1 MSSKSRWA
9 DEDPEAEAIN
19 AQRKREKEEKRRA
32 KAEKQRQLEQ
42 QAEEAARQ
50 REAAKNDTEAPPKK
64 RRRLSND
71 PDTTADVPVESAK
84 PQENAS
90 NILQFPTQEWGPSRH
105 VDNFER
111 LNHIEEGSYGWVSR
125 AKDITTG
132 EIVALKKLKM
142 DNSPDGFP
150 VTGLREIQTLLEARH
165 PNIVFLREIVI
176 GTKMDECVSPFCIKT
191 NSPLHTP
198 YLPRTWKV
206 QIQKVNLKARGVF
219 LVMDFLEHDLK
230 TLLDDMR
237 EPFLPSEIKTLLSQ
251 VLSGLD
257 FLHSQWIMHRD
268 LKTSNLLMNNR
279 GEIKIADFGMA
290 RYYGDPPPKLTQLV
304 VTLWYRSPELLL
316 GAEKYGTEIDMWSI
330 GCIFGE
336 LLTKEP
342 LLQGKNEVDQ
352 VSKIF
357 ALTGPPTPQTWPG
370 FRSLPNAK
378 SLRLPQTSAPSGNPP
393 LLPRSKFPFLTN
405 AGLQLLSSLLA
416 LNPSSRPTTQECLS
430 HPYFREDPRPK
441 PKEMFPTFPS
451 KAGMEKRRRRQTPE
465 APKRG
470 QEAPRLDFASV
481 FGGQSSG
488 DSGETGA
495 GFTLR
500 LG

>member
-1 MSSKSRWA
+1 MSTAKSRWA
-9 DEDPEAEAIN
+9 DDDPETEAII
-19 AQRKREKEEKRRA
+19 AQQKREKEAKRRA
-32 KAEKQRQLEQ
+32 KAEKQRQLEAKAQ
-42 QAEEAARQ
+42 QTQTPETNSHPANGE
-50 REAAKNDTEAPPKK
+50 TGPPKK

-71 PDTTADVPVESAK
+71 AAETTGSDADAPEIA
-84 PQENAS
+84 PQKKQSTA
-90 NILQFPTQEWGPSRH
+90 LLRFPAREWGTCRH

-125 AKDITTG
+125 AKEITTG
-132 EIVALKKLKM
+132 EVVALKKLKLE
-142 DNSPDGFP
+142 NSPDGFP

-165 PNIVFLREIVI
+165 PNVVYLREVVM
-176 GTKMDECVSPFCIKT
+176 GNKMDE
-191 NSPLHTP
+191 
-198 YLPRTWKV
+198 
-206 QIQKVNLKARGVF
+206 VF

-230 TLLDDMR
+230 TLLDEMR
-237 EPFLPSEIKTLLSQ
+237 EPFLPSEIKTVLLQ
-251 VLSGLD
+251 IVGGLE

-279 GEIKIADFGMA
+279 GEIKLADFGMA

-316 GAEKYGTEIDMWSI
+316 GADKYGPEIDMWSI

-357 ALTGPPTPQTWPG
+357 ELTGPPNAQTWPG

-378 SLRLPQTSAPSGNPP
+378 SLRLPSSSSSATSSGKIP
-393 LLPRSKFPFLTN
+393 LLPRSKFPYLTN
-405 AGLQLLSSLLA
+405 AGLSLLSSLLA
-416 LNPSSRPTTQECLS
+416 LNPTSRPTAQQCLS
-430 HPYFREDPRPK
+430 HAYFKEDPRPK
-441 PKEMFPTFPS
+441 PREMFPTFPS
-451 KAGMEKRRRRQTPE
+451 KAGMEKRRRHHTPE

-470 QEAPRLDFASV
+470 QEAPQLDFAGV
-481 FGGQSSG
+481 FGGAPGG
-488 DSGETGA
+488 DTGEVGA
-495 GFTLR
+495 GFALR

>member
-1 MSSKSRWA
+1 MSSSKSRWA
-9 DEDPEAEAIN
+9 DEDPETEALI

-32 KAEKQRQLEQ
+32 KAEKQRQQEQ
-42 QAEEAARQ
+42 AQLQAARSQ
-50 REAAKNDTEAPPKK
+50 SANTGPNGDSDAPPTK
-64 RRRLSND
+64 RRRLSNEHQQQPT
-71 PDTTADVPVESAK
+71 PDVDSQQNQARSSLLPFPV
-84 PQENAS
+84 
-90 NILQFPTQEWGPSRH
+90 LEWGPCRH

-125 AKDITTG
+125 AKEITTG
-132 EIVALKKLKM
+132 EVVALKKLKM

-150 VTGLREIQTLLEARH
+150 VTGLREIQTLFEARH
-165 PNIVFLREIVI
+165 QNVVYLREVVM
-176 GTKMDECVSPFCIKT
+176 GNQMDEV
-191 NSPLHTP
+191 
-198 YLPRTWKV
+198 Y
-206 QIQKVNLKARGVF
+206 

-237 EPFLPSEIKTLLSQ
+237 EPFLPSEIKTLLLQ
-251 VLSGLD
+251 FISGLD

-279 GEIKIADFGMA
+279 GELKIADFGMA

-316 GAEKYGTEIDMWSI
+316 GAETYGPEIDMWSL

-357 ALTGPPTPQTWPG
+357 ALTGPPTQQTWPG

-378 SLRLPQTSAPSGNPP
+378 SLRLSPTYPSAQTSTMPP
-393 LLPRSKFPFLTN
+393 LLPRAKFPFLTT

-416 LNPSSRPTTQECLS
+416 LNPASRPTASECLK

-451 KAGMEKRRRRQTPE
+451 KAGMEKRRRRETPE

-470 QEAPRLDFASV
+470 QEAPKLDFASV
-481 FGGQSSG
+481 FGGQTG
-488 DSGETGA
+488 RDAGEAGA

>member
-1 MSSKSRWA
+1 MSAKSRWA
-9 DEDPEAEAIN
+9 DDDAESEAII

-32 KAEKQRQLEQ
+32 KAEKQRQLEASKTPASAQ
-42 QAEEAARQ
+42 PSDASQTLNGDAG
-50 REAAKNDTEAPPKK
+50 PPKK

-71 PDTTADVPVESAK
+71 PDACPNADGPEVDEQGQKKTST
-84 PQENAS
+84 
-90 NILQFPTQEWGPSRH
+90 LLRFPMGEWGPCRH

-125 AKDITTG
+125 AKDINTG
-132 EIVALKKLKM
+132 EVVALKKLKIE
-142 DNSPDGFP
+142 NSPDGFP
-150 VTGLREIQTLLEARH
+150 VTGLREIQTLFEARH
-165 PNIVFLREIVI
+165 SNVVYLREVVM
-176 GTKMDECVSPFCIKT
+176 GNKLNE
-191 NSPLHTP
+191 
-198 YLPRTWKV
+198 
-206 QIQKVNLKARGVF
+206 VF

-230 TLLDDMR
+230 ALLDEMR
-237 EPFLPSEIKTLLSQ
+237 EPFLPSEIKTLLLQ
-251 VLSGLD
+251 IVGGLE

-279 GEIKIADFGMA
+279 GEIKLADFGMA

-316 GAEKYGTEIDMWSI
+316 GADKYGPEIDMWSI

-357 ALTGPPTPQTWPG
+357 ALTGPPNSQTWPG

-378 SLRLPQTSAPSGNPP
+378 SLRLPPSSTPVSGNPP
-393 LLPRSKFPFLTN
+393 LLPRSQFPYLTN
-405 AGLQLLSSLLA
+405 AGLSLLSALLA
-416 LNPSSRPTTQECLS
+416 LNPAARPTARECLA

-451 KAGMEKRRRRQTPE
+451 KAGMEKRRRHHTPE

-470 QEAPRLDFASV
+470 QEAPALDFASV
-481 FGGQSSG
+481 FGGAGPGG
-488 DSGETGA
+488 DSGEAGA
-495 GFTLR
+495 GFALR

>member
-1 MSSKSRWA
+1 MSAPSKSSRWA
-9 DEDPEAEAIN
+9 ASDPEEEALL
-19 AQRKREKEEKRRA
+19 AQRKREKEEKKRA
-32 KAEKQRQLEQ
+32 KAAKQRQLDEQ
-42 QAEEAARQ
+42 TQAQSVSHAHDEPNGDADE
-50 REAAKNDTEAPPKK
+50 PPPK
-64 RRRLSND
+64 RRRFANQQ
-71 PDTTADVPVESAK
+71 PQQQMEQEAVSAAAAEEK
-84 PQENAS
+84 EPK
-90 NILQFPTQEWGPSRH
+90 LLFFPPGQAWGPCRH

-111 LNHIEEGSYGWVSR
+111 LNHIEEGAYGWVSR
-125 AKDITTG
+125 AKDIMTG
-132 EIVALKKLKM
+132 EVVALKKLKM
-142 DNSPDGFP
+142 ETATDGFP

-165 PNIVFLREIVI
+165 ANIVYLREVVM
-176 GTKMDECVSPFCIKT
+176 GSKMDD
-191 NSPLHTP
+191 
-198 YLPRTWKV
+198 
-206 QIQKVNLKARGVF
+206 VF

-237 EPFLPSEIKTLLSQ
+237 EPFLPSEIKTLLLQ

-257 FLHSQWIMHRD
+257 FLHSHWIMHRD

-304 VTLWYRSPELLL
+304 VTLWYRAPELLL
-316 GAEKYGTEIDMWSI
+316 GAEKYGPEIDMWSI
-330 GCIFGE
+330 GCVLGE

-357 ALTGPPTPQTWPG
+357 ALTGPPTQQNWPG

-378 SLRLPQTSAPSGNPP
+378 SLRLPPTSSSSGSGALP

-405 AGLQLLSSLLA
+405 AGLELLSSLLA
-416 LNPSSRPTTQECLS
+416 LNPRARPSTQQCLS
-430 HPYFREDPRPK
+430 HKYFKEDPRPK

-451 KAGMEKRRRRQTPE
+451 KAGMEKRRRRETPE

-470 QEAPRLDFASV
+470 QEAPSLDFASV
-481 FGGQSSG
+481 FGGQSGG
-488 DSGETGA
+488 DTEEAGA

>member
-1 MSSKSRWA
+1 MSAPAKSRWA
-9 DEDPEAEAIN
+9 KDDEPETEAII
-19 AQRKREKEEKRRA
+19 AQRKREKEAKRRA
-32 KAEKQRQLEQ
+32 KAERQRK
-42 QAEEAARQ
+42 AEEDLARQ
-50 REAAKNDTEAPPKK
+50 QKQQKQTESEVQPPKK
-64 RRRLSND
+64 RRRLSNELST
-71 PDTTADVPVESAK
+71 PIAPGEQQQQQQQQQKRTSHLL
-84 PQENAS
+84 S
-90 NILQFPTQEWGPSRH
+90 FPAREWGPCRL

-125 AKDITTG
+125 ARDINTG
-132 EIVALKKLKM
+132 EIIALKKLKM

-150 VTGLREIQTLLEARH
+150 VTGLREIQTLLAARH
-165 PNIVFLREIVI
+165 ENIVYLREVVM
-176 GTKMDECVSPFCIKT
+176 GTKMDD
-191 NSPLHTP
+191 
-198 YLPRTWKV
+198 
-206 QIQKVNLKARGVF
+206 VF

-230 TLLDDMR
+230 TLLDNMR
-237 EPFLPSEIKTLLSQ
+237 EPFLPSEIKTLLLQ
-251 VLSGLD
+251 VISGVE
-257 FLHSQWIMHRD
+257 FLHSHWIMHRD
-268 LKTSNLLMNNR
+268 LKTSNLLMSNR

-304 VTLWYRSPELLL
+304 VTLWYRAPELLL
-316 GAEKYGTEIDMWSI
+316 GADKYGTEIDMWSI

-357 ALTGPPTPQTWPG
+357 TLTGPPTTQTWPS

-378 SLRLPQTSAPSGNPP
+378 SLRLPSTTTAAPTGNPL
-393 LLPRSKFPFLTN
+393 LLPRSKFPYITN
-405 AGLQLLSSLLA
+405 AGLKLISSLLA
-416 LNPSSRPTTQECLS
+416 LNPRSRPTAQECLS

-451 KAGMEKRRRRQTPE
+451 KAGMERRRRRETPE

-470 QEAPRLDFASV
+470 QEAPRLDFAGV
-481 FGGQSSG
+481 FGGAPGG
-488 DSGETGA
+488 DTGEVGA

>member
-1 MSSKSRWA
+1 MSTSKSRWA
-9 DEDPEAEAIN
+9 NEDPEEEALI

-32 KAEKQRQLEQ
+32 KAEKQRLEE
-42 QAEEAARQ
+42 QAKAQAQAA
-50 REAAKNDTEAPPKK
+50 AAAQHQSGDSTLDGDSNDAPPKK
-64 RRRLSND
+64 RRRLSNEQQQPGSD
-71 PDTTADVPVESAK
+71 VEQQTKQVKPTTL
-84 PQENAS
+84 
-90 NILQFPTQEWGPSRH
+90 LQFPASGWGPCRH

-125 AKDITTG
+125 AKELGTG
-132 EIVALKKLKM
+132 EIVALKKLKLN
-142 DNSPDGFP
+142 DSPDGFP

-165 PNIVFLREIVI
+165 QNVVYLREVVM
-176 GTKMDECVSPFCIKT
+176 GNRMDEV
-191 NSPLHTP
+191 
-198 YLPRTWKV
+198 Y
-206 QIQKVNLKARGVF
+206 

-230 TLLDDMR
+230 TLLDEMR
-237 EPFLPSEIKTLLSQ
+237 EPFLPSEIKTLLLQ
-251 VLSGLD
+251 FVSGLD

-279 GEIKIADFGMA
+279 GELKIADFGMA

-316 GAEKYGTEIDMWSI
+316 GAETYGPEVDMWSM

-357 ALTGPPTPQTWPG
+357 ALTGPPTNQTWPG

-378 SLRLPQTSAPSGNPP
+378 SLRLPPAQSSSTI
-393 LLPRSKFPFLTN
+393 LPRSKFPFLTN

-416 LNPSSRPTTQECLS
+416 LNPTSRPTASECLT

-451 KAGMEKRRRRQTPE
+451 KAGMEKRRRRETPE

-470 QEAPRLDFASV
+470 QEAPKLDFASV
-481 FGGQSSG
+481 FGGQAGG

>member
-1 MSSKSRWA
+1 MSAPTKSRWA
-9 DEDPEAEAIN
+9 AEDPEDDAII

-32 KAEKQRQLEQ
+32 KAEKQRQLEEQARLQTAQAKQQQ
-42 QAEEAARQ
+42 QADAL
-50 REAAKNDTEAPPKK
+50 NGDSEAPPKK
-64 RRRLSND
+64 RRRLSNEQ
-71 PDTTADVPVESAK
+71 PQTSAVSESAAK
-84 PQENAS
+84 APAEQTRS
-90 NILQFPTQEWGPSRH
+90 ILLRFPGPEWGPCRL

-132 EIVALKKLKM
+132 EVVALKKLKM
-142 DNSPDGFP
+142 ENSPDGFP

-165 PNIVFLREIVI
+165 TNIVYLREVVM
-176 GTKMDECVSPFCIKT
+176 GTKMDD
-191 NSPLHTP
+191 
-198 YLPRTWKV
+198 
-206 QIQKVNLKARGVF
+206 VF

-237 EPFLPSEIKTLLSQ
+237 EPFLPSEIKTLMLQ
-251 VLSGLD
+251 ILSGVE
-257 FLHSQWIMHRD
+257 FLHSHWIMHRD

-316 GAEKYGTEIDMWSI
+316 GAEKYGPEIDMWSI

-357 ALTGPPTPQTWPG
+357 ALTGPPTQQTWPG

-378 SLRLPQTSAPSGNPP
+378 SLRLPPTSTSGLTENPP

-405 AGLQLLSSLLA
+405 SGLRLLSSLLA
-416 LNPSSRPTTQECLS
+416 LNPSARPSAQECLS
-430 HPYFREDPRPK
+430 HKYFREDPRPK

-451 KAGMEKRRRRQTPE
+451 KAGMERRRRRETPE

-470 QEAPRLDFASV
+470 QEAPALDFASV

-488 DSGETGA
+488 DTGETGA

>member
-1 MSSKSRWA
+1 MSSSKSRWA
-9 DEDPEAEAIN
+9 DEDPEADALI

-32 KAEKQRQLEQ
+32 KAEKQRREEEQTQLQ
-42 QAEEAARQ
+42 AARSQ
-50 REAAKNDTEAPPKK
+50 SATASPNGDSDAPPKK
-64 RRRLSND
+64 RRRLSNEQQQQPTSGVD
-71 PDTTADVPVESAK
+71 SQQNQVK
-84 PQENAS
+84 S
-90 NILQFPTQEWGPSRH
+90 NLLQFPVLEWGPCRH

-125 AKDITTG
+125 AKEITTG
-132 EIVALKKLKM
+132 EVVALKKLKM
-142 DNSPDGFP
+142 ENSPDGFP
-150 VTGLREIQTLLEARH
+150 VTGLREIQTLLKARH
-165 PNIVFLREIVI
+165 QNVVFLREVVM
-176 GTKMDECVSPFCIKT
+176 GNKMDEV
-191 NSPLHTP
+191 
-198 YLPRTWKV
+198 Y
-206 QIQKVNLKARGVF
+206 

-237 EPFLPSEIKTLLSQ
+237 EPFLPSEIKTLLLQ
-251 VLSGLD
+251 FLSGLE

-279 GEIKIADFGMA
+279 GELKIADFGMA

-316 GAEKYGTEIDMWSI
+316 GAETYGPEIDMWSL

-357 ALTGPPTPQTWPG
+357 ALTGPPTSQIWPG

-378 SLRLPQTSAPSGNPP
+378 SLRLPPSYSSTQKGTAPP
-393 LLPRSKFPFLTN
+393 LLPRAKFPFLTN
-405 AGLQLLSSLLA
+405 SGLQLLSSLLA
-416 LNPSSRPTTQECLS
+416 LNPAVRPTAAECLK

-451 KAGMEKRRRRQTPE
+451 KAGMEKRRRRETPE

-470 QEAPRLDFASV
+470 QEAPKLDFASV
-481 FGGQSSG
+481 FGGQTGG
-488 DSGETGA
+488 DAGEAGA